1 MGCSRLAA
9 KSGPAAGA
17 IAAFSISAAGLF
29 TEISL
34 DYKQYTDE
42 ALAQRI
48 RQQDTEALAELYDR
62 YAQVLYNLIF
72 RLIPDPAIAGETLQE
87 TFWQVWQERGNVA
100 GQGAVLAWLWRL
112 ARIKTIEQLRQAGNF
127 STEK

>member
-1 MGCSRLAA
+1 
-9 KSGPAAGA
+9 
-17 IAAFSISAAGLF
+17 
-29 TEISL
+29 L

-42 ALAQRI
+42 ALARLIQ
-48 RQQDTEALAELYDR
+48 QQDTEALAELYDR
-62 YAQVLYNLIF
+62 YAQVIYNLIF

-87 TFWQVWQERGNVA
+87 TFWQVWQEKGNVV

-112 ARIKTIEQLRQAGNF
+112 ARTKTVEQLRQARSF